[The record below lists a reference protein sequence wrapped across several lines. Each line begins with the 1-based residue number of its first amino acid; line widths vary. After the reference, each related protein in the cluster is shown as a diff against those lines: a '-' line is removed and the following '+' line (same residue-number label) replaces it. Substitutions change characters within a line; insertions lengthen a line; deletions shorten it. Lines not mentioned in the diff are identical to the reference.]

1 MFVSLAHLVVKI
13 LVFVR
18 GWGIVGVIIGGVI
31 GRSGRSRVINCA
43 EGGGCYGWVRAS
55 EPSGGGMKLT
65 GELVVDIDIGYG
77 QSA

>member
-1 MFVSLAHLVVKI
+1 MEVAIINAAISRDSSRSMFVSLAHLVVKI

-43 EGGGCYGWVRAS
+43 EGGGGVTGGFERAS
-55 EPSGGGMKLT
+55 RAEA
-65 GELVVDIDIGYG
+65 E
-77 QSA
+77 